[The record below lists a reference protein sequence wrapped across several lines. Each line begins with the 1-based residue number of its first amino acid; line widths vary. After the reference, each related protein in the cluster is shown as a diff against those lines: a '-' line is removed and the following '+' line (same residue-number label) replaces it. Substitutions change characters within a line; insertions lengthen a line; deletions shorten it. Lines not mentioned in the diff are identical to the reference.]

1 MAYSCYLFLLTF
13 RLLLISENWFRL
25 LLLIFIAFLV
35 TVISNKRY
43 FWKVIT
49 HLFID
54 IHARLSFQS
63 TSSGCTSFNLWR
75 KWWLCIEFWATD
87 ICLPS
92 KTSLLDP
99 SNCPLT
105 AVLWQFP
112 DWSFQTLENG
122 GVEKEAWFQSM
133 QIERRCE
140 VILFLDHT
148 TLRTEGIVSFETIQH
163 WQDRN
168 DLCCLSIGHWARL
181 SLLSK

>member
-1 MAYSCYLFLLTF
+1 MQDSLFSPHPWAVLP
-13 RLLLISENWFRL
+13 LICS
-25 LLLIFIAFLV
+25 
-35 TVISNKRY
+35 ISDGSVLK
-43 FWKVIT
+43 
-49 HLFID
+49 
-54 IHARLSFQS
+54 
-63 TSSGCTSFNLWR
+63 
-75 KWWLCIEFWATD
+75 FWATD

-122 GVEKEAWFQSM
+122 GVEKEALFQSM

-168 DLCCLSIGHWARL
+168 DLCYLSIGHWARL